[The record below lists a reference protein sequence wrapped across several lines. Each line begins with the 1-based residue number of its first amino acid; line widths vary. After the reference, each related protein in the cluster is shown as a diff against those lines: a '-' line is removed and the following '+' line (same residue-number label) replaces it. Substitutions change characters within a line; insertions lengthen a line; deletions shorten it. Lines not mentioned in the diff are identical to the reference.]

1 MRKTIIILLC
11 IIGASQYII
20 AQEKQ
25 SQNELIRNNALKVFF
40 DCHSCDMEYIKREI
54 PFINYVR
61 DRKEAQVHVM
71 VIIRETGSGGKE
83 YKFDFIGLKDFEGDS
98 ETVIYNSGPNDTKD
112 ETRKGSTHN
121 LKMGL
126 IKYVLKTPVNDYI
139 SINYDLFGEEEEK
152 IVEDKW
158 KSWVFEID
166 VQGDFQGEESYKSTE
181 LDIGFSVEKVTPEW
195 RIEFDGE
202 NEREIEKYQLEDD
215 KPGYESTRNNIQ
227 LEHAV
232 IKSLSDHWS
241 VGEHINL
248 NSSTYRNNK
257 FSYSLTPAIEYNLF
271 PYKESSRKQLRFI
284 YGAGYEFVNYRDT
297 TIYDKIQE
305 GLFKHMFIVALGL
318 KQPWGTVSSS
328 MWATSYLHDLSK
340 NNVKFTASINW
351 RIYKGLSFRI
361 SGGYSIIHDQ
371 LSIPKRNA
379 TQQEIL
385 LRIRELESQYDYEFE
400 VGLSYT
406 FGAIYNNVVNPRFGK

>member
-1 MRKTIIILLC
+1 MIF
-11 IIGASQYII
+11 

-25 SQNELIRNNALKVFF
+25 SQTELLRNNALKVFI
-40 DCHSCDMEYIKREI
+40 DCHFCDMDYIKREI

-71 VIIRETGSGGKE
+71 VTRRGTGSGGNE
-83 YKFDFIGLKDFEGDS
+83 YKIDFIGLKDFEENN

-112 ETRKGSTHN
+112 EIRAGRTHN

-126 IKYVLKTPVNDYI
+126 IKYIIKTPLNNFI
-139 SINYDLFGEEEEK
+139 TINYDLATEEEEK

-166 VQGDFQGEESYKSTE
+166 VQGDFQGEESYNSTE
-181 LDIGFSVEKVTPEW
+181 LDASFSAEKVTPEW
-195 RIEFDGE
+195 RIGFNGE
-202 NEREIEKYQLEDD
+202 NEREIENYKLEEDEPD
-215 KPGYESTRNNIQ
+215 YRSIRNNINF
-227 LEHAV
+227 EHYV
-232 IKSLSDHWS
+232 IKSLGDHWS
-241 VGEHINL
+241 VSEHIRM

-257 FSYSLTPAIEYNLF
+257 FSYSIFPAVEYNLY

-284 YGAGYEFVNYRDT
+284 YGAGYEFANYRDT

-305 GLFKHMFIVALGL
+305 GLFKHIFIVALGI
-318 KQPWGTVSSS
+318 KQPWGSINSSI
-328 MWATSYLHDLSK
+328 WAESYLHDISK
-340 NNVKFTASINW
+340 SSLKFTSSIYL

-361 SGGYSIIHDQ
+361 SGGYDIIHDQ
-371 LSIPKRNA
+371 LSIPKRDA
-379 TQQEIL
+379 TQEEIL
-385 LRIRELESQYDYEFE
+385 LRIREMKSQYNYECE
-400 VGLSYT
+400 IGLSYT